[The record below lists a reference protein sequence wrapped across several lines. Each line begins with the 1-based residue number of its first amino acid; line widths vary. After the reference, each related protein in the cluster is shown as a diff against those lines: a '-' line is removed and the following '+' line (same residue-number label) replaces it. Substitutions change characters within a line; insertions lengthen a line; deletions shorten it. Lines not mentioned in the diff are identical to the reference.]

1 MARKTKKPNLHTDG
15 LVNVASGL
23 GTQRSKRAHNTFEY
37 EQFTN
42 WPQLD
47 AAYQSN
53 WLARQIVDIPAE
65 DACREWRTIKT
76 DGADDIRR
84 EEDRLMV
91 PMQVQEALSWAR
103 LYGGAGVLMITGQ
116 DLTQP
121 LDVNRIRKGGL
132 QRVIP
137 FDRFDMQAMTLNTW
151 NVLAPN
157 YLLPE
162 YYTISTANGQE
173 IHWSHFA
180 RFNGAR
186 LPRRQM
192 AVTQGWGDSELR
204 KCLADIMD
212 TVASKDGIA
221 ELMQEANID
230 VIKRAGLNEELA
242 SDQDDL
248 ITDRYALFGQMKS
261 LVKLALLDGDETLER
276 MTLNLGGVADV
287 LKVMMTWISGA
298 ADIPV
303 TRLFGMSAQGLN
315 NTGEGDLKNYYN
327 SIRSKQLVQLDP
339 GMRTLDE
346 VLVRSALGYFPD
358 DFNYVWNPLST
369 SDPLQAAQAGAA
381 TAQRD
386 ITYLQQGVIT
396 QAQIA
401 RNLEAN
407 ETYQFEDG
415 YIESLE
421 DNSEVGEDLPEQEKM
436 QQENLDYM
444 AKFNQYVKD
453 GMTAEQ
459 AVAALEIAQ

>member
-1 MARKTKKPNLHTDG
+1 MVSRKKPNLHTDG
-15 LVNVASGL
+15 LTNVASGL
-23 GTQRSKRAHNTFEY
+23 GTQRAKRTHNKFAY
-37 EQFTN
+37 DNFMN
-42 WPQLD
+42 WGELD

-53 WLARQIVDIPAE
+53 WLARSIVDIPAE

-76 DGADDIRR
+76 ADADVIRT

-91 PMQVQEALSWAR
+91 PMQVQEAMSWGR
-103 LYGGAGVLMITGQ
+103 LYGGAGILMITGQ
-116 DLTQP
+116 DLTKP

-132 QRVIP
+132 QRIIP

-162 YYTISTANGQE
+162 YYTISTVNGQQ

-192 AVTQGWGDSELR
+192 AQTQGWGDSELR

-230 VIKRAGLNEELA
+230 VIKREGLNEELA
-242 SDQDDL
+242 SDQDEA
-248 ITDRYALFGQMKS
+248 ITNRYALFGQMKS
-261 LVKLALLDGDETLER
+261 LVHLALLDGDETLER
-276 MTLNLGGVADV
+276 MTLNLSGVADV
-287 LKVMMTWISGA
+287 LKVLMTWISGA

-303 TRLFGMSAQGLN
+303 TRLFGQSAQGMN
-315 NTGEGDLKNYYN
+315 ATGEGDLKNYYN

-358 DFNYVWNPLST
+358 DFNYVWNPLSQ
-369 SDPLQAAQAGAA
+369 SDPLQSAQASLA

-386 ITYLQQGVIT
+386 ISYLQQGVIT

-407 ETYQFEDG
+407 DTYQFDDG
-415 YIESLE
+415 YIDALE
-421 DNSEVGEDLPEQEKM
+421 NNSEFGETLSEEEQM
-436 QQENLDYM
+436 QQNSLDYM
-444 AKFNQYVKD
+444 AKFNQYVQD
-453 GMTAEQ
+453 GMTPEQ
-459 AVAALEIAQ
+459 AVATLEAAQ

>member
-1 MARKTKKPNLHTDG
+1 MAIRKKPNLHTDG
-15 LVNVASGL
+15 LVNVVSGL
-23 GTQRSKRAHNTFEY
+23 GTRRAKREHNTFQY
-37 EQFTN
+37 DQFTN
-42 WPQLD
+42 WAQLD

-53 WLARQIVDIPAE
+53 WLARAIVDIPAE
-65 DACREWRTIKT
+65 DACREWRTIK
-76 DGADDIRR
+76 ADDADAIRA

-91 PMQVQEALSWAR
+91 QVQVQEAMSWAR
-103 LYGGAGVLMITGQ
+103 LYGGSGILMITGQ
-116 DLTQP
+116 DLTKP

-132 QRVIP
+132 QRIIP

-162 YYTISTANGQE
+162 FYTISTANGQE

-192 AVTQGWGDSELR
+192 AMTQGWGDSELR

-230 VIKRAGLNEELA
+230 VIKRDGLNEELA
-242 SDQDDL
+242 SDQDDA
-248 ITDRYALFGQMKS
+248 ITERYALFGQMKS
-261 LVKLALLDGDETLER
+261 LVHLALLDGDETLER

-287 LKVMMTWISGA
+287 LKVLMTWISGA

-303 TRLFGMSAQGLN
+303 TRMFGQSAQGLN
-315 NTGEGDLKNYYN
+315 ATGEGDLKNYYN
-327 SIRSKQLVQLDP
+327 SIRSKQVVQLSP

-346 VLVRSALGYFPD
+346 VLVRSALGYFPE
-358 DFNYVWNPLST
+358 DFNYVWNPLSQ

-401 RNLEAN
+401 RNLESN
-407 ETYQFEDG
+407 ETYQFEEG
-415 YIESLE
+415 YIDSLE
-421 DNSEVGEDLPEQEKM
+421 SDALEQEP
-436 QQENLDYM
+436 ESLDYM
-444 AKFNQYVKD
+444 SKFNQYVGD
-453 GMTAEQ
+453 GMTPEQ
-459 AVAALEIAQ
+459 AVAALEAVLSA

>member
-1 MARKTKKPNLHTDG
+1 MASRKKPNLHTDG
-15 LVNVASGL
+15 LVNVVSGL
-23 GTQRSKRAHNTFEY
+23 GTQRAKRAHNTFQY
-37 EQFTN
+37 DQFTN

-47 AAYQSN
+47 AAFQSN
-53 WLARQIVDIPAE
+53 WLARAIVDIPAE
-65 DACREWRTIKT
+65 DACREWRTIK
-76 DGADDIRR
+76 ADDADAIRA

-91 PMQVQEALSWAR
+91 PMQVQEAMSWGR
-103 LYGGAGVLMITGQ
+103 LYGGAGILMITGQ
-116 DLTQP
+116 DLTKP

-132 QRVIP
+132 QRIIP

-162 YYTISTANGQE
+162 FYTISTANGQE

-230 VIKRAGLNEELA
+230 VIKREGLNEELA
-242 SDQDDL
+242 SDQDEA

-261 LVKLALLDGDETLER
+261 LVHLALLDGDESLER

-303 TRLFGMSAQGLN
+303 TRLFGQAAQGMN
-315 NTGEGDLKNYYN
+315 ATGEGDLKNYYN

-339 GMRTLDE
+339 GMRVLDE
-346 VLVRSALGYFPD
+346 VLVRSALGYFPENY
-358 DFNYVWNPLST
+358 NYVWNPLSQ

-407 ETYQFEDG
+407 ETYQFEEG
-415 YIESLE
+415 YIDSLE
-421 DNSEVGEDLPEQEKM
+421 NENSELGNDLPEQEQM

-444 AKFNQYVKD
+444 AKFNQYIRD

-459 AVAALEIAQ
+459 AVAVLEAAQ

>member
-1 MARKTKKPNLHTDG
+1 MASRKKPNLHTDG
-15 LVNVASGL
+15 LVNVVSGL
-23 GTQRSKRAHNTFEY
+23 GTQRSKRANNTFQY
-37 EQFTN
+37 DQFTN

-53 WLARQIVDIPAE
+53 WLARAIVDIPAE
-65 DACREWRTIKT
+65 DACREWRTIKS
-76 DGADDIRR
+76 DDADVIRA

-91 PMQVQEALSWAR
+91 PMQVQEAMSWGR
-103 LYGGAGVLMITGQ
+103 LYGGAGILMITGQ
-116 DLTQP
+116 DLTKP
-121 LDVNRIRKGGL
+121 LDVNRIRKGSL
-132 QRVIP
+132 QRIIP

-162 YYTISTANGQE
+162 FYTISTANGQE

-221 ELMQEANID
+221 EMMQEANID
-230 VIKRAGLNEELA
+230 VIKREGLNEELA
-242 SDQDDL
+242 SDQDAA

-261 LVKLALLDGDETLER
+261 LVHLALLDGDESLER

-303 TRLFGMSAQGLN
+303 TRLFGQAAQGMN
-315 NTGEGDLKNYYN
+315 ATGEGDLKNYYN

-339 GMRTLDE
+339 GMRVLDE

-358 DFNYVWNPLST
+358 NYNYIWNPLSQ

-415 YIESLE
+415 YIDSLE
-421 DNSEVGEDLPEQEKM
+421 NENSELGNDLPEQEQM

-444 AKFNQYVKD
+444 AKFNQYIKD

-459 AVAALEIAQ
+459 AVAVLEAAQ